1 MKPQQLLAQ
10 ARAPDG
16 ALLTLHAHDGQFVVR
31 ADGQA
36 LMHSALAAS
45 EEQLGAMAA
54 EAVRGRKGV
63 HILIGGLGLGFTLR
77 RVLDGLGAAAKAE
90 VCVAELLP
98 EVVEWNRTFLREL
111 NGACMDDAR
120 VTVRTGDVGAVLGR
134 GRWDVI
140 ALDVDNGPA
149 AMVRAG
155 NAGLYDER
163 GVERLAGALRPGGT
177 LLVWSAGP
185 EKGFKRR
192 LAAAGM
198 RNVKAEPART
208 HVRVRSR
215 GYVIFV
221 AERGA

>member
-45 EEQLGAMAA
+45 EVQLGEMAS
-54 EAVRGRKGV
+54 EAAKARKGAC
-63 HILIGGLGLGFTLR
+63 ILIGGLGLGFTLR
-77 RVLDGLGAAAKAE
+77 RVLERLGAGEKAE

-98 EVVEWNRTFLREL
+98 EVVEWNRTYLREL
-111 NGACMDDAR
+111 NGGCLEDAR

-163 GVERLAGALRPGGT
+163 GVARLAGALRPGGT

-185 EKGFKRR
+185 ERGFERR
-192 LAAAGM
+192 LAAAGLV
-198 RNVKAEPART
+198 NVKAEPART
-208 HVRVRSR
+208 HAGARSR

-221 AERGA
+221 AQRGG